1 MACPRVVPS
10 RPAEQ
15 RQPPKKARWARFVGI
30 KALLADSDPVV
41 VIAVTT
47 EAPCDT
53 NEGVSEQSDT
63 SQLRDVFVVCGKEP
77 GGRTVSVSA
86 PHTDLPRVSRGGC
99 CFCPKRMQ
107 KGQKNG
113 VPGPGDPEAQVPPE
127 RPPGDGE
134 REKDR
139 RGRIGPRRK
148 GRRRPPSATSVAE
161 PANTRS
167 ERNAEALDNRRN
179 MHVAITIFLK
189 NNFRSHSRKR
199 TFLSRDLPALN
210 PTPQHRKQ
218 AA

>member
-113 VPGPGDPEAQVPPE
+113 VPGPGDPEAKSRLSGHRVTAS
-127 RPPGDGE
+127 
-134 REKDR
+134 
-139 RGRIGPRRK
+139 
-148 GRRRPPSATSVAE
+148 GRRTDADGLGHGGRGGGVLRRRRASPSLQI
-161 PANTRS
+161 P
-167 ERNAEALDNRRN
+167 EARETQRLWIIGEIC
-179 MHVAITIFLK
+179 MSPSQF
-189 NNFRSHSRKR
+189 F
-199 TFLSRDLPALN
+199 
-210 PTPQHRKQ
+210 
-218 AA
+218 